1 MTPGP
6 VVAWLDHLDDMQVGI
21 IWWQKPPPT
30 DSHALLV
37 AWPVPA
43 TIRLVWCHQTSAS
56 IVAIQNLNRE

>member
-43 TIRLVWCHQTSAS
+43 TIRLVW
-56 IVAIQNLNRE
+56 